1 MGRLGFSGSLL
12 LSKVIQD
19 SFFQQTSSSALFG
32 RLVQAYLT
40 AYYAREWGN
49 MIGQGLE
56 LSQIFAIMQ
65 EQPSQLFQEIGEDM
79 AAALQGGQGYAD
91 KVASYPFF
99 KKELS

>member
-1 MGRLGFSGSLL
+1 MAVFYYRKSSKIGFF
-12 LSKVIQD
+12 SKLA
-19 SFFQQTSSSALFG
+19 ALPFIG

-79 AAALQGGQGYAD
+79 AAVIEIGR
-91 KVASYPFF
+91 ASCR
-99 KKELS
+99 ERV